1 MGVAMVVVE
10 GSILVS
16 LIIPYLIQMN
26 LKALV
31 AASLMLEVAE
41 LTLMHLRVMVIYI
54 EFVVVFL

>member
-10 GSILVS
+10 DSIL
-16 LIIPYLIQMN
+16 LTMIIPYPIQMN
-26 LKALV
+26 LQAWV
-31 AASLMLEVAE
+31 AASLMLEVVG